1 MEIWKDVEEFKGVLQ
16 VSNLGRIRTLDH
28 YVRYK
33 SPNHKKLIKGRI
45 RKLFIGNS
53 GYYYFMFNHNGISKH
68 LQVHRLVAKAFIPNP
83 NNKLQ
88 VNHVNAN
95 KLDNRVENLEWCTPS
110 ENMKHAYDNKLI
122 PLNKIGHSGFL
133 NPSARAVDAYTLD
146 GKFLKH
152 FDTMKDAANEYGIPL
167 SGVCNCCTGYSK
179 TCHGMIF
186 IRSKQSSLKEK
197 S

>member
-28 YVRYK
+28 YVRHKY
-33 SPNHKKLIKGRI
+33 PNHKKLIKGRI

-83 NNKLQ
+83 NNKPQ

-95 KLDNRVENLEWCTPS
+95 KLDNRVENLEWCT
-110 ENMKHAYDNKLI
+110 
-122 PLNKIGHSGFL
+122 
-133 NPSARAVDAYTLD
+133 
-146 GKFLKH
+146 
-152 FDTMKDAANEYGIPL
+152 NEYNVNYGTARKRQARKL
-167 SGVCNCCTGYSK
+167 KGREHSQE
-179 TCHGMIF
+179 H
-186 IRSKQSSLKEK
+186 KEK
-197 S
+197 ITL